1 MARRLTP
8 LARAA
13 EGDDRLALL
22 KQLRSRLVD
31 AIDEC
36 VCTRDLEPLTRR
48 LNVVSQEIDDILG
61 SHPSNSPADVI
72 APRREQRR
80 RSGGVVAYDRTI
92 ARGGGA
98 HG

>member
-13 EGDDRLALL
+13 ESDNRLALL
-22 KQLRSRLVD
+22 KELRSRLVN

-48 LNVVSQEIDDILG
+48 LDVISGEIDDIFGLTP
-61 SHPSNSPADVI
+61 SHSPADI
-72 APRREQRR
+72 LKARREERR
-80 RSGGVVAYDRTI
+80 RKGLPVSIDHSVE
-92 ARGGGA
+92 RGTKL